1 MLFEYEWDYDNW
13 ERLGYP
19 EYMEEN
25 NDEHLEAYNL
35 EKMDPKER
43 WEQGQLNEFEGF
55 AALEQLFFTQDVIEQ
70 EISIKALE
78 EIFEEER
85 EEISQEQLLQIQLWE
100 HAVLTIQQL
109 HEK

>member
-19 EYMEEN
+19 GYMEEN
-25 NDEHLEAYNL
+25 NDEHLEAYNI

-43 WEQGQLNEFEGF
+43 WEQEQLNEFEDLIAF
-55 AALEQLFFTQDVIEQ
+55 EQLLHTQDEIEQ

-78 EIFEEER
+78 EM
-85 EEISQEQLLQIQLWE
+85 L
-100 HAVLTIQQL
+100 
-109 HEK
+109 EKE